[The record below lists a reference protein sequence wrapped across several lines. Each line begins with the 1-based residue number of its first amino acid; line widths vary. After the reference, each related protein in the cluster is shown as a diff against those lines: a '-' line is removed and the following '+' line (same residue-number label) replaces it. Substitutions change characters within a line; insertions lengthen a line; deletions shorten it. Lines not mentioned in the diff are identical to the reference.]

1 MYERARKRCH
11 GDGGVRTEG
20 GGRADVVV
28 VVVVVEADEVVLG
41 RACSAGRFTC
51 QSKTH
56 HVRTADSTPQRLPI
70 RHEFE
75 TACTA
80 RCHIQTDCLSLNY
93 VGPIARRSDMPPTDS
108 IWTHAQP
115 PCCPLSNA
123 FKAATRAYRH
133 LANGSVI
140 RRNRQ
145 TDGRTDRSIALCL
158 YRRVDA

>member
-1 MYERARKRCH
+1 MAEQTSSWSSWWSRPTRLCCM
-11 GDGGVRTEG
+11 
-20 GGRADVVV
+20 
-28 VVVVVEADEVVLG
+28 G

-108 IWTHAQP
+108 IWTRAQI
-115 PCCPLSNA
+115 PCCPLSNS
-123 FKAATRAYRH
+123 FKAAACAYRH
-133 LANGSVI
+133 LANGTYKTEK
-140 RRNRQ
+140 RQ
-145 TDGRTDRSIALCL
+145 MDGRIAALL
-158 YRRVDA
+158 YASTVGWMHNEYG